1 MSSLPSGPRESHY
14 HPNQNLSK
22 TFADVDKL
30 ILKCIWTGK
39 GTRMG
44 TTIFKKSKKVGR
56 FTQPDFKTHYRAVEL
71 AEPHTD
77 PQNWID
83 SLETDSQK
91 HGQLILTD
99 AKQFHE
105 KRIAF
110 IIHDTE
116 AIQYLPIK
124 KRTLIHILHYAVHK
138 NLFKMGLRQR
148 HKT

>member
-1 MSSLPSGPRESHY
+1 MSILPSGPRESHY
-14 HPNQNLSK
+14 HPNQNLNK

-30 ILKCIWTGK
+30 TLKCIWRGK

-44 TTIFKKSKKVGR
+44 TTIFKKNQKVGR

-83 SLETDSQK
+83 SLGTDSQK
-91 HGQLILTD
+91 HGQMILTD

-105 KRIAF
+105 KRIVF

-116 AIQYLPIK
+116 AIQNLPIK
-124 KRTLIHILHYAVHK
+124 KRTFIHTLLYAVHK